1 MSRISV
7 RAVLVSLGGAAVIG
21 GVAVAGMAS
30 ATAPA
35 QPAVDSASARFV
47 APSGD
52 TRGAFTF
59 AADVADDSG
68 IEKLT
73 VLAWPKASGLDVTA
87 EEMERVEE
95 DAVCER
101 VDEEKSTCAYTL
113 RITEREAAE
122 MERGE
127 WTVSALLTARDG
139 GKRFVPEAA
148 TVTLDF

>member
-30 ATAPA
+30 ATAPS
-35 QPAVDSASARFV
+35 QPAVDNASARFV
-47 APSGD
+47 APTGD
-52 TRGAFTF
+52 TRGAFSF

-68 IEKLT
+68 VKNLK

-87 EEMERVEE
+87 KEMEHVE

-101 VDEEKSTCAYTL
+101 VDDDRSTCTYTL

-122 MERGE
+122 LEKGE

-139 GKRFVPEAA
+139 GTKFVPEAA
-148 TVTLDF
+148 TVTVDF